1 MGVVH
6 KPAGDAGKPYQ
17 TAKKP
22 ESLPPRQPRA
32 IVNKV
37 FDRYFSNDNR
47 LTSPPLNS
55 NSVFLGA
62 SLAPHNATIQ
72 ARFHLRLRSNTFH
85 VHDRQHT
92 V

>member
-17 TAKKP
+17 TAKKKRKSASTSAP
-22 ESLPPRQPRA
+22 SHCKQSVLT
-32 IVNKV
+32 V
-37 FDRYFSNDNR
+37 NDNR
-47 LTSPPLNS
+47 LTSPPSNS

-72 ARFHLRLRSNTFH
+72 ARFHLRLRSNTFQ